1 MMPLRA
7 LICRFLIVRNGR
19 TGRGSLE
26 RTLQLVS
33 LTLDVVA
40 RALAV
45 LLVERHCFPVGHVDR
60 AWFQVLRCADAETA
74 ILEIRTI
81 QFEQSISAMLIA
93 VDGESWICTLQLAM
107 ISSAVAGDI
116 TRALVLQK
124 AQSRASCVKRF
135 P

>member
-1 MMPLRA
+1 MPLLP

>member
-1 MMPLRA
+1 MSSA
-7 LICRFLIVRNGR
+7 SI
-19 TGRGSLE
+19 
-26 RTLQLVS
+26 
-33 LTLDVVA
+33 TLDVVA

-74 ILEIRTI
+74 ILEIRTV